1 MTTTTPPPTTN
12 TKIDMSA
19 INVAAILMS
28 RDSKLVFYTCVV
40 LLVILAILIG
50 VNYYVKGDSDGLGQQ
65 FEQTDISDSPNG
77 VLMPL
82 NAACAKSDDI
92 VIGLFEEG
100 FEIYSMGS
108 SQDIRGNNFMM
119 SFWKKLSTQGYT
131 VVVTS
136 SFESRNIT
144 CVISITKNVRDLQL
158 DGQSVAPSTYTPAEN
173 RQMLIF

>member
-1 MTTTTPPPTTN
+1 MTTTPAAAP
-12 TKIDMSA
+12 KIDMSVMN
-19 INVAAILMS
+19 IMSILMS
-28 RDSKLVFYTCVV
+28 RDSKIVFYTCVI
-40 LLVILAILIG
+40 LFVILALMIG
-50 VNYYVKGDSDGLGQQ
+50 LSYYVKGDNEGLGQQ
-65 FEQTDISDSPNG
+65 FEQIDIADSPDG
-77 VLMPL
+77 LILPL
-82 NAACAKSDDI
+82 NAACAKSDTI

-108 SQDIRGNNFMM
+108 SQDVRGNNFMM

>member
-1 MTTTTPPPTTN
+1 MTTTTTPPTN

-40 LLVILAILIG
+40 LLVILALLIG
-50 VNYYVKGDSDGLGQQ
+50 LTYYVKGDSDGLGQQ
-65 FEQTDISDSPNG
+65 FEQTDIADSPNG
-77 VLMPL
+77 VLLPL

-92 VIGLFEEG
+92 IIGLFDEG

-136 SFESRNIT
+136 SFESKGIT
-144 CVISITKNVRDLQL
+144 CVISITKNVRDIQL
-158 DGQSVAPSTYTPAEN
+158 DGQNVAPSMYEPAEN
-173 RQMLIF
+173 SQLSVL